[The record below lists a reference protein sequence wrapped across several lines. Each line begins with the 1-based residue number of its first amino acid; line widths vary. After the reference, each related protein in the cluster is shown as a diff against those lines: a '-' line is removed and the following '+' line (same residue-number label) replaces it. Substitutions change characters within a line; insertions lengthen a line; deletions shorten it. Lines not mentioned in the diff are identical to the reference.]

1 MTNEKIIDFDSHE
14 VHKDSNLDLGS
25 NISPEKKKLPRE
37 LFYMKEAE
45 QCNLELQCMHFFFAI
60 YFRAFIM
67 STFDE
72 NRNLPKSCNCVRKY
86 CMKKKSRTSK
96 LFFDHFFLESQK
108 NKFLV

>member
-1 MTNEKIIDFDSHE
+1 
-14 VHKDSNLDLGS
+14 
-25 NISPEKKKLPRE
+25 
-37 LFYMKEAE
+37 MKEAE

-86 CMKKKSRTSK
+86 CMKKNRGQEN
-96 LFFDHFFLESQK
+96 FFFEPVFLDSQK
-108 NKFLV
+108 SISGSMLTHI